1 MPRNCRSWQDN
12 SITPSGQPTFC
23 ADDNGRCFA
32 KVQFYSHEGRGRRER
47 KGVIGCTKGRNHEES
62 FVSCSDHGFS
72 VSCSSF
78 YRQVAWLERVAR
90 YECPYIVPYTFV
102 RNIALRTIDDASHET
117 ARSDMCRRRM
127 DRLGQS
133 GLQFSITAQMAQASL
148 NTLTD
153 THTHTHKYTCE
164 RCRWQVMA
172 KRPTNSCRQLCRLTN

>member
-47 KGVIGCTKGRNHEES
+47 KGVSGCTKGRNHEES

-72 VSCSSF
+72 VFCSSF

-90 YECPYIVPYTFV
+90 YECPFIVPYTFV

-153 THTHTHKYTCE
+153 THTHTQIHMRAMSMAGDGQEADKQLQATL
-164 RCRWQVMA
+164 QVD
-172 KRPTNSCRQLCRLTN
+172 